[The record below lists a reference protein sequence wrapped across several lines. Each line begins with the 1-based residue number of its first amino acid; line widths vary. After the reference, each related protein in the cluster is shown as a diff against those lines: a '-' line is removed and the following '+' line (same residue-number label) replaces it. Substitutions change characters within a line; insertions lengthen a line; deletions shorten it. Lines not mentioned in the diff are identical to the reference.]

1 MFYYGN
7 YAALAL
13 SIQRSVFY
21 FCADRIRGPVE
32 LGVTSCRCDRKYG
45 VRDVGFDS
53 VVNGRAVEI
62 SKDYRI

>member
-1 MFYYGN
+1 MFYYDN

-21 FCADRIRGPVE
+21 CCGDRIWGPVE
-32 LGVTSCRCDRKYG
+32 LEVTPCRCDRKHG
-45 VRDVGFDS
+45 VRDVGFDW

-62 SKDYRI
+62 SKD